1 MCTVLKGK
9 TMKAQNLNKSSRKTR
24 ALIKKI
30 FAEMLSEKKELGK
43 ISVSELCKRAD
54 ISRGSFYSHYDDI
67 YGVAEDYENEM
78 IDTFFDNA
86 RLFESRDIMHFI
98 DSIFEFIR
106 QNHENYR
113 LLCRSND
120 FLFAAKKLTAIA
132 SGKLLELSLNDS
144 RIQNRTHIELDL
156 QIFLEGL
163 LCEYVKSCRG
173 YSSKTLDDLYEYTK
187 YWVTNFLALR
197 SHGPETSSSPTKTGI
212 AAE

>member
-1 MCTVLKGK
+1 
-9 TMKAQNLNKSSRKTR
+9 MKAQNLNNSSRKTR
-24 ALIKKI
+24 RLIKKI

-86 RLFESRDIMHFI
+86 RLVESQDITHFI

-106 QNHENYR
+106 SNNENYR

-132 SGKLLELSLNDS
+132 SGKLLELCLNDS
-144 RIQNRTHIELDL
+144 RIKSRAYIELDL

-163 LCEYVKSCRG
+163 LCEYVKYCRG
-173 YSSKTLDDLYEYTK
+173 YSDKTLDDLYEYTK
-187 YWVTNFLALR
+187 YWVTNFIFLR
-197 SHGPETSSSPTKTGI
+197 AGEK
-212 AAE
+212 